1 MDKIKNNKISVC
13 IVLSIIHIIMS
24 IRTVSLII
32 SYAVVL
38 FIGRKLKDNIVL

>member
-1 MDKIKNNKISVC
+1 MDEIKDNKISVC
-13 IVLSIIHIIMS
+13 IVLSIIHIIIS

-38 FIGRKLKDNIVL
+38 FIGRKLTNNIDL